1 MALVLKDRVRETS
14 TTSGTGTIVLAGA
27 VAGFQ
32 SFSAIGNANTTY
44 YCIADSS
51 TGGWEVGIGTY
62 TSSGTTLSR
71 TTVLASSNSGA
82 LVAFSANVKDV
93 FCTYPAGKSANVN
106 AALTSGRVTFA
117 TTDGL
122 LTDSAGLTFDG
133 TNFTTTGTATAAKL
147 IPTGTSVTGNGMY
160 LPATNSVGISTAGT
174 NAVYIDASQN
184 VGIGTNSFNSV
195 RSVIQGTQTGGA
207 PQTSGTA
214 QTYGILRL
222 QGTTFTS
229 VLDFGTNGGNYNWI
243 QATDSASLATN
254 YSLALNPNG
263 GNVGIGT
270 SSPGVKLDVNGALRV
285 GVASN
290 PTTIASNSQFY
301 DQSGIGPTISG
312 YNFEVRT
319 GNPTP
324 SARMIVDSAGNVGI
338 GTSSPTS
345 ILNVKSASPIFRLE
359 TTGTVSSGGVAYNSI
374 RDSTG
379 SDVFIN
385 GYAGLANCY
394 QFGTIPAAG
403 FMRFLTGAQVEAMR
417 IDSSGNVGIGTS
429 SPAGKLEVSAA
440 NGIVY
445 STGTAGFGSF
455 YARGSGTN
463 NSYIF
468 MGNATSGEQGRIT
481 VENGGAITFGNTAS
495 ATERMRID
503 SAGQVGIG
511 FTPYATQGNLQ
522 VYKAL
527 SGGAPATSGSTDA
540 NQVASFVASSVELS
554 IGAYATGTMWIQPRL
569 LTDFSTNF
577 SLNLL
582 PNGGNLGI
590 GTVPNASAILDAQ
603 STTKGVRMPNM
614 TTTQKNAIASPP
626 AGLIVFDTTLAKL
639 AVYSGSAWQ
648 TITSV

>member
-93 FCTYPAGKSANVN
+93 FCTYPAGKSANTN

-184 VGIGTNSFNSV
+184 VGIGT
-195 RSVIQGTQTGGA
+195 
-207 PQTSGTA
+207 
-214 QTYGILRL
+214 
-222 QGTTFTS
+222 
-229 VLDFGTNGGNYNWI
+229 
-243 QATDSASLATN
+243 
-254 YSLALNPNG
+254 
-263 GNVGIGT
+263 
-270 SSPGVKLDVNGALRV
+270 
-285 GVASN
+285 
-290 PTTIASNSQFY
+290 
-301 DQSGIGPTISG
+301 
-312 YNFEVRT
+312 
-319 GNPTP
+319 
-324 SARMIVDSAGNVGI
+324 
-338 GTSSPTS
+338 SSPTS

-385 GYAGLANCY
+385 GFAGLANCY
-394 QFGTIPAAG
+394 QFSTTAAAG
-403 FMRFLTGAQVEAMR
+403 FIRFLTGASVEAMR

-429 SPAGKLEVSAA
+429 APANKFEVSSA
-440 NGIVY
+440 NNIIY

-481 VENGGAITFGNTAS
+481 VENGGAIVFSNTVS
-495 ATERMRID
+495 ATDRMRID
-503 SAGQVGIG
+503 SSGNVGIG
-511 FTPYATQGNLQ
+511 LTPTGDGLLEIYGPSSATIYKNVNTGTGSSDGFYVGMAKSSGTDGYVYNRESGNLIFGT
-522 VYKAL
+522 VNAERARIDTSGNLLVGATSAL
-527 SGGAPATSGSTDA
+527 SNARAIVYSNSAGNAPFEARNLQTSAGKYWFFGPNTSNAYVIGNQSAVGVQVTDGATSWSSLSDERSKTNLKKIENGIKKVVSLRAVTGRYIKDKDSA
-540 NQVASFVASSVELS
+540 SRAFLIAQDVLQVLPEAVDQTNPDELS
-554 IGAYATGTMWIQPRL
+554 LRYTEVIPL
-569 LTDFSTNF
+569 LTAAIQEQQILID
-577 SLNLL
+577 SL
-582 PNGGNLGI
+582 
-590 GTVPNASAILDAQ
+590 
-603 STTKGVRMPNM
+603 TTRL
-614 TTTQKNAIASPP
+614 TALEQK
-626 AGLIVFDTTLAKL
+626 
-639 AVYSGSAWQ
+639 
-648 TITSV
+648 